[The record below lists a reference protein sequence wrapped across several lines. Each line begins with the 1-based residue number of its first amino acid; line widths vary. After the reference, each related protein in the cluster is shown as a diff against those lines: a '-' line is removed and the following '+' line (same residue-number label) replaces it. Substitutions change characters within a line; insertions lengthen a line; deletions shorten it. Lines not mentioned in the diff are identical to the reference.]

1 MGIPSYFSYIVK
13 NHSYILKKISLNTM
27 INHNLY
33 MDCNS
38 IIYDVVNTLDKSQYI
53 KDIANN
59 IIDNVIKKIDEHIFL
74 LKPTNNIFIA
84 FDGVA
89 PVAKIQQQRERR
101 YKSQYQ
107 SEINTRINNNNNN
120 NNSNNTFNTISIT
133 PGTEFMKNLN
143 NKIKLYYDNAH
154 SLNKYNVLK
163 IIVSTSDDVG
173 EGEHKIFEYIRENP
187 TQHNDNI
194 NTIVYGLDADLI
206 MLSINHL
213 PISKNIY
220 LFRETP
226 QFIKSINID
235 IEPNDNYLLNI
246 PLLSKMIILEMVNID
261 EKNEITDL
269 QLQQQYENKLRDY
282 IFLCFFLGNDF
293 LPHFPSINIRTG
305 GIFKLLNAYKSI
317 IKNTEYLTTN
327 NKINWKN
334 VKKIIKILE
343 KQEESNLK
351 IEINKR
357 DKQSRFFYPTDTPEN
372 ILKKIDSLPIIEREV
387 EKCINLDNNNW
398 QKQYY
403 KVLFNIEINDERK
416 KQICTNYLQ
425 GLEWNMKYYTTG
437 CVDWKWKYN
446 YHYPPLLS
454 DLIHHIPYF
463 NTDLITNNNNNNSI
477 NEITQL
483 CMVMP
488 PQHFN
493 LIPNNVLQELKLKY
507 PELYSNSTYNYE
519 FIWAFCRYFWESH
532 VQMPEININ
541 KLENII
547 NNIHIK

>member
-1 MGIPSYFSYIVK
+1 M
-13 NHSYILKKISLNTM
+13 
-27 INHNLY
+27 
-33 MDCNS
+33 
-38 IIYDVVNTLDKSQYI
+38 
-53 KDIANN
+53 
-59 IIDNVIKKIDEHIFL
+59 
-74 LKPTNNIFIA
+74 
-84 FDGVA
+84 
-89 PVAKIQQQRERR
+89 
-101 YKSQYQ
+101 
-107 SEINTRINNNNNN
+107 
-120 NNSNNTFNTISIT
+120 
-133 PGTEFMKNLN
+133 
-143 NKIKLYYDNAH
+143 
-154 SLNKYNVLK
+154 
-163 IIVSTSDDVG
+163 
-173 EGEHKIFEYIRENP
+173 
-187 TQHNDNI
+187 
-194 NTIVYGLDADLI
+194 
-206 MLSINHL
+206 
-213 PISKNIY
+213 
-220 LFRETP
+220 
-226 QFIKSINID
+226 
-235 IEPNDNYLLNI
+235 
-246 PLLSKMIILEMVNID
+246 
-261 EKNEITDL
+261 
-269 QLQQQYENKLRDY
+269 
-282 IFLCFFLGNDF
+282 FFLGNDF

-305 GIFKLLNAYKSI
+305 GIFKLLNAYKST
-317 IKNTEYLTTN
+317 IKNTEYLTNN

-372 ILKKIDSLPIIEREV
+372 ILKKLDSLPIIEREV
-387 EKCINLDNNNW
+387 EKRINLDNNNW

-454 DLIHHIPYF
+454 DLIHHVPYF
-463 NTDLITNNNNNNSI
+463 NTDLINNTNNTNSI

-493 LIPNNVLQELKLKY
+493 LIPTNVLNELKLKY

-547 NNIHIK
+547 NNIK